1 MSPSR
6 IARTLLLSLGAMA
19 LMTGPALAGK
29 KAPKP
34 MVEVVFVIDTT
45 GSMGGLIQGAK
56 QKVWSIVNEIAK
68 GKPSP
73 DIRLGLIGYRDK
85 TDNYVTTRT
94 DLTKDLDAVYAKLM
108 AFSANGGGDTPEH
121 VNQGLWEAVHKM
133 SWSKDRRAL
142 KVIFLVGDAP
152 PHMDYTDDVKYQQT
166 CQDAMHKDLIINTI
180 QCGNDGTTRNIWQDI
195 ARKSEGRYVAIA
207 QTGGT
212 IAVATPYD
220 SDLARLS
227 ADLDGTHVGYGSK
240 SERKAVRAKMKKA
253 TVMAE
258 AAPEAAAARASYR
271 GVSGAMGS
279 RDLLADDEAGTV
291 AVEKLKE
298 EELPDELKGK
308 TAAQRKAYLNKK
320 KAERAKI
327 QKKITKLSQ
336 KRDTYVREQLAK
348 TKKGGNS
355 FDAQVIDSI
364 RAKAEKK
371 GIKY

>member
-6 IARTLLLSLGAMA
+6 YARSLLLSLGALA

-34 MVEVVFVIDTT
+34 VVEVVFVIDTT

-94 DLTKDLDAVYAKLM
+94 DLTKDLDAVYEKLM

-152 PHMDYTDDVKYQQT
+152 PHMDYKDDVKYQQT

-180 QCGNDGTTRNIWQDI
+180 QCGNDGTTRTIWQDI
-195 ARKSEGRYVAIA
+195 ARKSEGLYVAIA

-227 ADLDGTHVGYGSK
+227 ADLDATHVGYGSK
-240 SERKAVRAKMKKA
+240 SERTATRAKMKKA
-253 TVMAE
+253 AVMAE
-258 AAPEAAAARASYR
+258 AAPEAAADRASYR
-271 GVSGAMGS
+271 GASGAMGG

-291 AVEKLKE
+291 AVEKLKD
-298 EELPDELKGK
+298 EELPAELKGK
-308 TAAQRKAYLNKK
+308 NAAQRKAYLNKK

-336 KRDTYVREQLAK
+336 QRDSYVREQQAK
-348 TKKGGNS
+348 TKKGGDS

-364 RAKAEKK
+364 RTKAEKK